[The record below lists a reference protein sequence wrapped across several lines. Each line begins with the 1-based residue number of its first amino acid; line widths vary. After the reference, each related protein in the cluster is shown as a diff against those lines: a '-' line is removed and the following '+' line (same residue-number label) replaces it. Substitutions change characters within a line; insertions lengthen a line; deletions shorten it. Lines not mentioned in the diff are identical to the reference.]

1 MEVLLVLTR
10 ARSCQYMEKK
20 AEPKNGADEDS
31 VKIRARAQLIQG
43 FQISLY
49 DSYSHRVV
57 VDLPPELGTG
67 LGPTSLELCV
77 MSHAGCYA
85 TICIYTANKMRIP
98 LKELTVSVEA
108 VETDEAGT
116 ITEENFEID
125 IKADAPADRIQRLHE
140 LTVKNCPVGILLKKA
155 SVKINYKIKA
165 QKVKENE

>member
-1 MEVLLVLTR
+1 MEVSLVFFKKK
-10 ARSCQYMEKK
+10 SCQYMEKK
-20 AEPKNGADEDS
+20 VEPKNGADEDS
-31 VKIRARAQLIQG
+31 TKIRARAQLIQG
-43 FQISLY
+43 FQIALY

-85 TICIYTANKMRIP
+85 TICIYTAKKMRIP

-155 SVKINYKIKA
+155 SVKINYNIKA
-165 QKVKENE
+165 QKVKEND

>member
-1 MEVLLVLTR
+1 
-10 ARSCQYMEKK
+10 MEKK

-43 FQISLY
+43 FQIALY

-85 TICIYTANKMRIP
+85 TICVYTAKRMRIQ
-98 LKELTVSVEA
+98 LKGLTVKVEA

-116 ITEENFEID
+116 VTEETFDIT
-125 IKADAPADRIQRLHE
+125 IKADAPEDRIQRLHE
-140 LTVKNCPVGILLKKA
+140 LTVKNCPVGIILDK
-155 SVKINYKIKA
+155 
-165 QKVKENE
+165 